1 MLYVVIVVVVFLIDF
16 FIKRYVDK
24 NIKLNS
30 NKKIL
35 KGNIIV
41 TKVYNDGAMLGFLRK
56 KQKTLYTVI
65 GTMIVVLLCLILSP
79 VYKKKVVKIALA
91 VVVGGAL
98 NNFYDRVKNKHVVDY
113 FSFKRLSSVIFNVSD
128 IFIFIGVVIAAVYD
142 FLK

>member
-98 NNFYDRVKNKHVVDY
+98 NNFYDRVKNKHVVD
-113 FSFKRLSSVIFNVSD
+113 
-128 IFIFIGVVIAAVYD
+128 
-142 FLK
+142 